1 MKGNNFIGEFT
12 MDNQEFKN
20 YNDMGNWDFSDIKYY
35 TEQECSW
42 DFYNEINKYS
52 NKNSLILDLGT
63 GGGEECLANM
73 PDVRNDNSNRFFA

>member
-1 MKGNNFIGEFT
+1 

-52 NKNSLILDLGT
+52 NKK
-63 GGGEECLANM
+63 M
-73 PDVRNDNSNRFFA
+73 